1 MKHIILECANF
12 APHDELQKGFAN
24 YYMET
29 NYVDENRFLNQKLLQ
44 TARARFMH
52 GWSRNNVVRH
62 SCEKLLVVD
71 KRSMIGRMLD
81 LPGTAGKMRTDDKNF
96 P

>member
-44 TARARFMH
+44 TSDSCMDGQETMLLGTVAKNY
-52 GWSRNNVVRH
+52 SLLITVR
-62 SCEKLLVVD
+62 
-71 KRSMIGRMLD
+71 
-81 LPGTAGKMRTDDKNF
+81 
-96 P
+96 

>member
-29 NYVDENRFLNQKLLQ
+29 NYVDENIFFNQKLLQ
-44 TARARFMH
+44 TANASFHAWMVKKQCC
-52 GWSRNNVVRH
+52 G
-62 SCEKLLVVD
+62 KLLVVD
-71 KRSMIGRMLD
+71 KCSIIGRILD